1 MSYLNGEFKSRGSEE
16 MAFARW
22 ERIGTNLTI
31 GKIVLNRPEAR
42 NAFNTEMGKQIIDIC
57 EKISKSDVRVV
68 LLTSSSS
75 KAFCSGADLKER
87 NGISEEEFHRH
98 HEIFAEMFN
107 AIADLPQP
115 VIGVVDGYA
124 LAGGFEL
131 ALNCDMILASQ
142 NAVFGLPEVTRGI
155 MPGGGGSRLL
165 QRWVPM
171 HISKEWLFTGRFVT
185 AEEANRAG
193 LLNELIDSADLDRR
207 AIELAERIAKN
218 APIAVQNCKSSVNDI
233 HGMIDREAR
242 EQENVYYSRCLHTE
256 DRFEGIRAFVEKRAP
271 EFIGK

>member
-1 MSYLNGEFKSRGSEE
+1 MIFTWVRSDE
-16 MAFARW
+16 MAFATW
-22 ERIGTNLTI
+22 EKTGMNNMI

-57 EKISKSDVRVV
+57 QEIAKSDVRVV
-68 LLTSSSS
+68 LLTSSDA

-107 AIADLPQP
+107 SIADLPQP
-115 VIGVVDGYA
+115 VIAVVDGYA

-131 ALNCDMILASQ
+131 ALNCDMILASEK
-142 NAVFGLPEVTRGI
+142 AVFGLPEVTRGI

-165 QRWVPM
+165 QRRVAV
-171 HISKEWLFTGRFVT
+171 HLAKEWLFTGKLVK

-193 LLNELIDSADLDRR
+193 LLNELTESFVLNTR
-207 AIELAERIAKN
+207 AIELAESIAKN
-218 APIAVQNCKSSVNDI
+218 APIAVQNCKSSVNSI
-233 HGMIDREAR
+233 QGRIEKEAR
-242 EQENVYYSRCLHTE
+242 EIEDDYYSRCLHTE
-256 DRFEGIRAFVEKRAP
+256 DRFEGIRAFVEKRP
-271 EFIGK
+271 PVFSGR